1 MRVPGPARRA
11 ITDVPRGADHANTA
25 DNRGIGPRRNAGS
38 MSRDPVSLNW
48 MRTARFLW
56 LSLALPACLA
66 PWQAF
71 ARAQPAPAPDSV
83 AEVHAIMQR
92 ADQEVE
98 RDPATALAMLQ
109 GALAMAGRLG
119 DAGLRR
125 EVLVDACDTR
135 AAFSPAEA
143 VKEADAGL
151 REAGKAGDGRAVA
164 GFHSCRGYALDRL
177 GRPREAAGEYES
189 AVASAE
195 RAESREALADA
206 LAVRGE
212 SRHYQGR
219 YDEAIAD
226 LDRAYAI
233 SVELGLVGEQR
244 YALNAIANVYSD
256 ENVGEYDK
264 AIAYYRQLLGQ
275 DRAAGARL
283 GEATARYN
291 IASALESK
299 GEYANALPEY
309 RHALEIYTAI
319 GDLGSV
325 AETER
330 AIGALL
336 VRQGKAADG
345 LPWIERASARFA
357 AAGDAESVARCRL
370 PRARALRALGRLRE
384 AREELEQAE
393 RHFRDGD
400 NPRFLAKVYAE
411 LAEVH
416 AQAGEWR
423 RAYEASVA
431 YRTAQTVLDRRA
443 RQEQTSRLRVQ
454 FDAAKK
460 EQENRALL
468 IENAHR
474 GEALRTAERVRSLQR
489 IAILL
494 GAASLLLL
502 GTMALQ
508 QVQRGHRLKRLAM
521 TDDLT
526 GLPNRRGVLDAL
538 DRGLRA
544 RRQDGRPLAVVV
556 FDIDHFKRINDLHGH
571 HGGDRVLEDIAS
583 IVRAEVPAAGS
594 VGRFGGE
601 EFLVVLPGLDHADA
615 LALAERLR
623 TAVASGIVGADDDRP
638 RVTISLGVASA
649 GDDADAEALLRRADG
664 ALYRAKHEGR
674 DRIVSA

>member
-1 MRVPGPARRA
+1 
-11 ITDVPRGADHANTA
+11 
-25 DNRGIGPRRNAGS
+25 
-38 MSRDPVSLNW
+38 
-48 MRTARFLW
+48 MRTARLLW

-66 PWQAF
+66 PWQAS
-71 ARAQPAPAPDSV
+71 ARAQTPPVADSA
-83 AEVHAIMQR
+83 AEVRALMRR
-92 ADQEVE
+92 ADEEVE
-98 RDPATALAMLQ
+98 RSPDAALSTLRR
-109 GALAMAGRLG
+109 ALEMAGRLG

-135 AAFSPAEA
+135 AAFSPAIA
-143 VKEADAGL
+143 VTEADAGL
-151 REAGKAGDGRAVA
+151 REARKTDDGKAVA

-177 GRPREAAGEYES
+177 GRPQEAAAEYEA
-189 AVASAE
+189 AVLQAE
-195 RAESREALADA
+195 RSESREALADA
-206 LAVRGE
+206 LAMRGE
-212 SRHYQGR
+212 NRHYQGR

-226 LDRAYAI
+226 LDRAYAT
-233 SVELGLVGEQR
+233 SVELGLVAQQR
-244 YALNAIANVYSD
+244 YVLNAIANVYSD
-256 ENVGEYDK
+256 DNVGEFDK
-264 AIAYYRQLLGQ
+264 AIAYYRQLLQQ

-283 GEATARYN
+283 GEATTRYN

-299 GEYANALPEY
+299 GEYANALSEY
-309 RHALEIYTAI
+309 RHALEAYTAL
-319 GDLGSV
+319 GDRSSV

-336 VRQGKAADG
+336 VRQGKAAEG
-345 LPWIERASARFA
+345 QPWIERAAASFA
-357 AAGDAESVARCRL
+357 AAGDEESVARCRL

-384 AREELEQAE
+384 ARDELEQAE
-393 RHFRDGD
+393 RHFRASD
-400 NPRFLAKVYAE
+400 NPRYLAKVYAE

-423 RAYEASVA
+423 KAYEASVA
-431 YRTAQTVLDRRA
+431 HRSVQAVLDRRA
-443 RQEQTSRLRVQ
+443 RQEQTSRLRIQ

-489 IAILL
+489 LAIML
-494 GAASLLLL
+494 GAALMLLL

-508 QVQRGHRLKRLAM
+508 QVQRGRRLKRLAM

-538 DRGLRA
+538 ERGLRA
-544 RRQDGRPLAVVV
+544 RQQDGRPLAVVV
-556 FDIDHFKRINDLHGH
+556 FDIDHFKRVNDLHGH
-571 HGGDRVLEDIAS
+571 HGGDRVLEDVAAL
-583 IVRAEVPAAGS
+583 VRAEVPASGS

-601 EFLVVLPGLDHADA
+601 EFLVVLPGLDHAGA

-623 TAVASGIVGADDDRP
+623 VAVSSGVGDGP

-664 ALYRAKHEGR
+664 ALYRAKGEGR
-674 DRIVSA
+674 DRVVSA

>member
-1 MRVPGPARRA
+1 
-11 ITDVPRGADHANTA
+11 
-25 DNRGIGPRRNAGS
+25 
-38 MSRDPVSLNW
+38 
-48 MRTARFLW
+48 MRTARLLW

-66 PWQAF
+66 PWQVS
-71 ARAQPAPAPDSV
+71 ARAQTTPVADSA
-83 AEVHAIMQR
+83 AEVRAIMRR
-92 ADQEVE
+92 ADDEVE
-98 RDPATALAMLQ
+98 RSPDAALSMLQ
-109 GALAMAGRLG
+109 RALEMAGRLG

-135 AAFSPAEA
+135 AAFSPAIA
-143 VKEADAGL
+143 VTEADAGL
-151 REAGKAGDGRAVA
+151 REARKADDGKAVA

-177 GRPREAAGEYES
+177 GRPQEAAAEYEA
-189 AVASAE
+189 AVVQAE
-195 RAESREALADA
+195 RSENREALADA
-206 LAVRGE
+206 LAMRGE
-212 SRHYQGR
+212 NRHYQGR

-226 LDRAYAI
+226 LDRAYAT
-233 SVELGLVGEQR
+233 SVELGLINQQR
-244 YALNAIANVYSD
+244 YVLNAIANVYSD
-256 ENVGEYDK
+256 ENVGEFDK
-264 AIAYYRQLLGQ
+264 AIAYYRQLLQQ
-275 DRAAGARL
+275 DRAVGARL
-283 GEATARYN
+283 GEATTRYN

-299 GEYANALPEY
+299 GEYANALSEY
-309 RHALEIYTAI
+309 RHALEAYTAL
-319 GDLGSV
+319 GDRSSV

-336 VRQGKAADG
+336 VRQGKAAEG
-345 LPWIERASARFA
+345 QPWIERAAATFA
-357 AAGDAESVARCRL
+357 AAGDEESVARCRL

-384 AREELEQAE
+384 ARDELEQAE
-393 RHFRDGD
+393 RHFRASD
-400 NPRFLAKVYAE
+400 NPRYLAKVYAE

-423 RAYEASVA
+423 KAYEASVA
-431 YRTAQTVLDRRA
+431 HRSVQAVLDRRA
-443 RQEQTSRLRVQ
+443 RQEQTSRLRIQ

-489 IAILL
+489 IAIML
-494 GAASLLLL
+494 GAALMLLL

-508 QVQRGHRLKRLAM
+508 QVQRGRRLKRLAM

-538 DRGLRA
+538 ERGLRA
-544 RRQDGRPLAVVV
+544 RQQDGRPLAVVV

-571 HGGDRVLEDIAS
+571 HGGDRVLEDVAAL
-583 IVRAEVPAAGS
+583 VRAEVPASGS

-601 EFLVVLPGLDHADA
+601 EFLVVLPGLDHAGA

-623 TAVASGIVGADDDRP
+623 LAVSSGVGDGP

-664 ALYRAKHEGR
+664 ALYRAKGEGR
-674 DRIVSA
+674 DRVVSA

>member
-1 MRVPGPARRA
+1 
-11 ITDVPRGADHANTA
+11 
-25 DNRGIGPRRNAGS
+25 
-38 MSRDPVSLNW
+38 
-48 MRTARFLW
+48 MRTARLLW

-66 PWQAF
+66 PWQAS
-71 ARAQPAPAPDSV
+71 ARAQTPPTTDPAADSA
-83 AEVHAIMQR
+83 AEVRAIMRR
-92 ADQEVE
+92 ADDEVE
-98 RDPATALAMLQ
+98 RSPDAALSMLQ
-109 GALAMAGRLG
+109 RALEMAGRLG

-135 AAFSPAEA
+135 AAFSPAIA
-143 VKEADAGL
+143 LTEADAGL
-151 REAGKAGDGRAVA
+151 REARKADDGNAVA

-177 GRPREAAGEYES
+177 GRPQEAAVEYEA
-189 AVASAE
+189 AVVKAE
-195 RAESREALADA
+195 RSESREALADA
-206 LAVRGE
+206 LAMRGE

-226 LDRAYAI
+226 LDRAYAL
-233 SVELGLVGEQR
+233 SVEQGLVAEQR
-244 YALNAIANVYSD
+244 YVLNAIANVYSD
-256 ENVGEYDK
+256 ENVGEFDK
-264 AIAYYRQLLGQ
+264 AIAYYRQLLQQ

-283 GEATARYN
+283 GEATTRYN

-299 GEYANALPEY
+299 GEYAYALPEY
-309 RHALEIYTAI
+309 RHALEVYTAL
-319 GDLGSV
+319 GDRSSV

-336 VRQGKAADG
+336 VRQGKATEG
-345 LPWIERASARFA
+345 LPWIERAAARFA
-357 AAGDAESVARCRL
+357 AAGDEESVARCRL
-370 PRARALRALGRLRE
+370 PRARALRALGRLRD
-384 AREELEQAE
+384 ARDELEQAE
-393 RHFRDGD
+393 RHFRAGD
-400 NPRFLAKVYAE
+400 NPRYLAKIYAE
-411 LAEVH
+411 LAELH
-416 AQAGEWR
+416 AQTGEWR

-431 YRTAQTVLDRRA
+431 HRTVQAVLDRRA

-489 IAILL
+489 LAIML
-494 GAASLLLL
+494 GAALMLLL

-508 QVQRGHRLKRLAM
+508 QVQRGRRLKRLAM

-538 DRGLRA
+538 ERGLRA
-544 RRQDGRPLAVVV
+544 RQQDGRPLAVVV

-571 HGGDRVLEDIAS
+571 HGGDRVLEDVAV
-583 IVRAEVPAAGS
+583 IVRAEVPAGGS

-601 EFLVVLPGLDHADA
+601 EFLVVLPGIDHAGA

-623 TAVASGIVGADDDRP
+623 VAVSSGVGDGP

-664 ALYRAKHEGR
+664 ALYRAKGEGR
-674 DRIVSA
+674 DRVVSA